1 MSKTK
6 ENKEQIWLEKF
17 DYFSITG
24 KDSKRFLNGITTGNI
39 VDLKN
44 KVLKTCWLSPNG
56 ILKSLLEINCLE
68 NKLELIVFVG
78 NTSEIRKYFNDIIFL
93 SDDVSLSDTFSI
105 NRLQQV
111 DDINSWRITQPI
123 FFKNEDKKYD
133 FYNNNPNSMNTN
145 DLQLWKINQAIP
157 SLNSEING
165 KNNPLELGLTDLID
179 FNKGCYLGQETMSKI
194 YLTVVGK
201 YITPSRVYLSSTRES
216 IYARTNRIH
225 SFVGGLEAKKYA
237 VVYPFIKTRE
247 WYLLPLEQRK
257 QMMDEHIKISQK
269 YPQVELNTTYSFG
282 IHDQDF
288 MLAFE
293 SDDLNIFQDMI
304 MELRGTKVSAFV
316 KEDTPMIVCVK
327 KDIVPIIT
335 SLG

>member
-1 MSKTK
+1 MSKIK

-17 DYFSITG
+17 DCFSITG

-39 VDLKN
+39 VDLNN

-68 NKLELIVFVG
+68 NKLEVIVFVG
-78 NTSEIRKYFNDIIFL
+78 NTSEIRKYFNKIIFP

-111 DDINSWRITQPI
+111 DDMNSWRITQPI

-133 FYNNNPNSMNTN
+133 FHNNNPNLMNTN

-157 SLNSEING
+157 SLDNEING

-194 YLTVVGK
+194 RNVNSLKQEIRVWTAKDKDLNLGSENKIIYNDQNKEKSVG
-201 YITPSRVYLSSTRES
+201 YITS
-216 IYARTNRIH
+216 IYKLDSRIIKGLAMIKRKYLDKEN
-225 SFVGGLEAKKYA
+225 SFFSDNFGQISINKSVGSTFL
-237 VVYPFIKTRE
+237 
-247 WYLLPLEQRK
+247 
-257 QMMDEHIKISQK
+257 
-269 YPQVELNTTYSFG
+269 
-282 IHDQDF
+282 
-288 MLAFE
+288 
-293 SDDLNIFQDMI
+293 
-304 MELRGTKVSAFV
+304 
-316 KEDTPMIVCVK
+316 
-327 KDIVPIIT
+327 
-335 SLG
+335 

>member
-1 MSKTK
+1 MSKIK

-17 DYFSITG
+17 DCFSITG

-68 NKLELIVFVG
+68 NKLEVIVFGG
-78 NTSEIRKYFNDIIFL
+78 NTSEIRKYFNDIIFP

-111 DDINSWRITQPI
+111 DDMNSWRITQPI

-133 FYNNNPNSMNTN
+133 FHNNNPNLMNTN

-157 SLNSEING
+157 SLDNEING

-194 YLTVVGK
+194 RNVNSLKQEIRVWTAKDKDLNLGSENKIIYNDQNKEKSVG
-201 YITPSRVYLSSTRES
+201 YITS
-216 IYARTNRIH
+216 IYKLDSRIIKGLAMIKRKYLDKEN
-225 SFVGGLEAKKYA
+225 SFFSDIFGQILIDKSVGSTFL
-237 VVYPFIKTRE
+237 
-247 WYLLPLEQRK
+247 
-257 QMMDEHIKISQK
+257 
-269 YPQVELNTTYSFG
+269 
-282 IHDQDF
+282 
-288 MLAFE
+288 
-293 SDDLNIFQDMI
+293 
-304 MELRGTKVSAFV
+304 
-316 KEDTPMIVCVK
+316 
-327 KDIVPIIT
+327 
-335 SLG
+335 